1 MDLDLKVP
9 RIWIRTWMQFSGCK
23 YVQIGH
29 RLGSFQMKGVFGN
42 ALKDCITYGLS
53 AVNFWNKR
61 NDWECTKR
69 LCHEDVCSAIWPISD
84 EVDLE
89 GRTQLDPG
97 LNCQRSR
104 IGAGDAEERVGSG
117 DDVADVLMDMER

>member
-1 MDLDLKVP
+1 
-9 RIWIRTWMQFSGCK
+9 
-23 YVQIGH
+23 
-29 RLGSFQMKGVFGN
+29 MKGVFGN

-61 NDWECTKR
+61 NVWECTKR

-104 IGAGDAEERVGSG
+104 IGTGDAEERVGGG
-117 DDVADVLMDMER
+117 DDVEDVLMDMER